1 MTHLR
6 ERGTHARKAAPMSLA
21 GAPPAD
27 VVGDDDDGVIVLER
41 VGQLL
46 DLGGGDEYNAD
57 T

>member
-6 ERGTHARKAAPMSLA
+6 ERGTHARQRPCRSRGRRLLH
-21 GAPPAD
+21 